1 MKGPII
7 QCSFYCSVA
16 ATIVIANCY
25 TPSRSENVNIE
36 IALIMG
42 YFITL
47 DRPSQAGEGLSMA
60 T

>member
-1 MKGPII
+1 M
-7 QCSFYCSVA
+7 A